1 MNRPLIRPF
10 KAPDGSYIMHPDFV
24 SGLIKHLSLQNYD
37 NERQAF
43 DQDATH
49 QELLLALQAFEEL
62 AVADAQSRGM
72 SDEMAKLQ
80 ALGIFDSFVAGATG
94 VQ

>member
-49 QELLLALQAFEEL
+49 QEVLLALQAFEEL
-62 AVADAQSRGM
+62 AVADAQSRGTP
-72 SDEMAKLQ
+72 DEIAKIQ
-80 ALGIFDSFVAGATG
+80 ALGIFDSFVAGAAGT
-94 VQ
+94 Q